1 MKPIR
6 LGVIG
11 LGLIWLRTHKPIL
24 EGLKDKF
31 EPVAFCDINEERR
44 AAVAQEFP
52 DATVV
57 ADYQSLLQMPEVEAV
72 LILTPLILNAPT
84 ALAALR
90 AGKDVF
96 MEKPIARSVAEGQ
109 ELIATARQ
117 QGKRLF
123 VTEQFVYR
131 TMGEKLSVLITSG
144 EIGELLMWEWVQ
156 HLEADPAKGA
166 MRYDTTPWR
175 KAGNF
180 PLGTLFDGGI
190 HLIAGLSQVFGVP
203 ETVSASGKQLRPEY
217 GEYDHVVM
225 MFQYSNGV
233 TGILSHSSYLP
244 PLQNHF
250 YVYGTQGVITVAWE
264 RLVVKKQAQPERI
277 IELPSENVY
286 QNMWQA
292 LVKAFEEGK
301 EPYYTPERA
310 LVDVAIL
317 ETVDKAIK
325 AGQRLRI
332 IQ

>member
-1 MKPIR
+1 MGQK
-6 LGVIG
+6 
-11 LGLIWLRTHKPIL
+11 LI
-24 EGLKDKF
+24 
-31 EPVAFCDINEERR
+31 
-44 AAVAQEFP
+44 
-52 DATVV
+52 
-57 ADYQSLLQMPEVEAV
+57 EV
-72 LILTPLILNAPT
+72 L
-84 ALAALR
+84 
-90 AGKDVF
+90 
-96 MEKPIARSVAEGQ
+96 
-109 ELIATARQ
+109 
-117 QGKRLF
+117 
-123 VTEQFVYR
+123 
-131 TMGEKLSVLITSG
+131 TSG

-225 MFQYSNGV
+225 IFQYGNGV
-233 TGILSHSSYLP
+233 TGVLSHSSYLP

-264 RLVVKKQAQPERI
+264 RLVVKKQDQSERV
-277 IELPSENVY
+277 IELPSENAY
-286 QNMWQA
+286 QNMWRA
-292 LVKAFEEGK
+292 LARAFEEGK
-301 EPYYTPERA
+301 EPYYTSERA
-310 LVDVAIL
+310 LADVAIL